1 MGLTGFPQVAP
12 FPTSEVRTTSEYDG
26 GNLGQLFADQ
36 DGNVFMLVDCQESFL
51 VGEVAVING
60 DFQASQAGSASRG
73 LIGVIASAASA
84 SDTYAYAQV
93 FGTNTVALMSSGVTS
108 AGALIIPVTT
118 DGGYFNEAT
127 STAANTVFGALSRA
141 AASSATSPAV
151 GGAVGTVQLLWPY
164 VNGLATD
171 LAGTT

>member
-1 MGLTGFPQVAP
+1 MGLTGFAQVAP
-12 FPTSEVRTTSEYDG
+12 FATSEFRATSEYDG
-26 GNLGQLFADQ
+26 SNLGQLFSDQ
-36 DGNVFMLVDCQESFL
+36 DGNIYMLVDCQESFL
-51 VGEVAVING
+51 AGEVCVING
-60 DFQASQAGSASRG
+60 DFAASQAGSTSRG
-73 LIGVIASAASA
+73 QIGIIVSTPTT

-108 AGALIIPVTT
+108 AGALIIPATT

-151 GGAVGTVQLLWPY
+151 GGAVGTVQLIWPY